1 MMNGLKNIMNGGAME
16 VQNNEFYTK
25 EFAYGDTVLSRADLE
40 CLPCP
45 FCTENVTDEQMEA
58 IVFETDLSTRERLRL
73 SDSEHIDLDNN
84 KHSEVWWEE
93 MEAAANRQNVSYY
106 EDL

>member
-1 MMNGLKNIMNGGAME
+1 MSGSKNTTNGGVIME
-16 VQNNEFYTK
+16 VQNNEFYIK
-25 EFAYGDTVLSRADLE
+25 EFVYGDTILSRADLE
-40 CLPCP
+40 SLPCP
-45 FCTENVTDEQMEA
+45 FCTENVTDEQMEI

-73 SDSEHIDLDNN
+73 SDGEHIDLDND

-93 MEAAANRQNVSYY
+93 MESAVNQQNVPYY

>member
-1 MMNGLKNIMNGGAME
+1 MNGGIIME

-25 EFAYGDTVLSRADLE
+25 DFVYGDTVLSRADLE
-40 CLPCP
+40 DLPVP
-45 FCTENVTDEQMEA
+45 FCTDNVTDDQMET
-58 IVFETDLSTRERLRL
+58 IVVETDLCTKERLRL
-73 SDSEHIDLDNN
+73 SDDEHIDFDND

-93 MEAAANRQNVSYY
+93 MEAAVNRQDIPYY